1 MKFLGYDSPI
11 MSFLSKVADLFI
23 LNALTLI
30 FSIPLVTIG
39 AATTAAHFAALK
51 IHRDEGHVFRNFWK
65 SFKQN
70 LKQSTGIWLIFVAYC
85 FLAITSFNIASQ
97 MGGKMAA
104 IIQGVVMATL
114 ILTAFLYSWVM
125 PLQSKFFNTIRAT
138 FKNAFYMSFKYILRT
153 VLMGVLNAIPVGTL
167 FLIFFVLQ
175 LRGFSIWLLFG
186 VSVPIYWCAL
196 LYDKVFEQLEEMVLE
211 NQQNEEIEQIEA
223 E

>member
-11 MSFLSKVADLFI
+11 MSFLSKVADLFV
-23 LNALTLI
+23 LNVLTLI

-51 IHRDEGHVFRNFWK
+51 IHREEGHVFRNFWK
-65 SFKQN
+65 SFKEN
-70 LKQSTGIWLIFVAYC
+70 LKQSTGIWLIFVAYS

-97 MGGKMAA
+97 MGGKMGA
-104 IIQGVVMATL
+104 IVQGVVMGTL
-114 ILTAFLYSWVM
+114 IITAFLYAWVI
-125 PLQSKFFNTIRAT
+125 PLQSKFFNPIRAT
-138 FKNAFYMSFKYILRT
+138 LKNAFYMSFKYILRT
-153 VLMGVLNAIPVGTL
+153 VLIVILNAVPVGAL

-175 LRGFSIWLLFG
+175 LRGFGIWLLCG

-196 LYDKVFEQLEEMVLE
+196 LYDKIFEQLEEMILE
-211 NQQNEEIEQIEA
+211 NEQLET

>member
-65 SFKQN
+65 SFKEN

-85 FLAITSFNIASQ
+85 FLAITSFRIASQ

-104 IIQGVVMATL
+104 VIQGVVMATL
-114 ILTAFLYSWVM
+114 IFTAFLYAWVM
-125 PLQSKFFNTIRAT
+125 PLQSKFYNSIRAT
-138 FKNAFYMSFKYILRT
+138 FKNAFYMSFKYIFRT
-153 VLMGVLNAIPVGTL
+153 VLMVILNAVPVGTF
-167 FLIFFVLQ
+167 FLVFFVLG
-175 LRGFSIWLLFG
+175 LRGFPIWLLFG

-196 LYDKVFEQLEEMVLE
+196 LYDKVFEKLEEMILE
-211 NQQNEEIEQIEA
+211 NQQEEQIEA

>member
-1 MKFLGYDSPI
+1 MKFLNYDSPI

-51 IHRDEGHVFRNFWK
+51 LRREEGHVIRNFWK
-65 SFKQN
+65 SFKEN
-70 LKQSTGIWLIFVAYC
+70 LKQSTGIWLVFVAYC
-85 FLAITSFNIASQ
+85 FIAITSFRLASQ
-97 MGGKMAA
+97 MGGKMAT
-104 IIQGVVMATL
+104 ITRGVVLATL
-114 ILTAFLYSWVM
+114 ILTVFLYVWVM
-125 PLQSKFFNTIRAT
+125 PLQSKFYNPIRAT

-153 VLMGVLNAIPVGTL
+153 LLMVILNAIPVGTL
-167 FLIFFVLQ
+167 FLNFFVLQ
-175 LRGFSIWLLFG
+175 LRGLSIWLLFG

-196 LYDKVFEQLEEMVLE
+196 LYDKVFEQLEEMILE
-211 NQQNEEIEQIEA
+211 KEQIET